1 MKLQEFLIK
10 ILFMKNLVRRD
21 QKKRILYKNLELK
34 RILYKSIIQDL
45 SFPKQ
50 IRFSSSFELS
60 KLSRNSSLVR
70 IRNRCVLTGRGKAIL
85 KKFRLSRISF
95 RELASQ
101 GLLPGILKSSW

>member
-1 MKLQEFLIK
+1 MA
-10 ILFMKNLVRRD
+10 NLVLRD
-21 QKKRILYKNLELK
+21 LKKRKLFKNLEPK

-50 IRFSSSFELS
+50 LRFTSSIELT
-60 KLSRNSSLVR
+60 KLPRNSSLSR
-70 IRNRCVLTGRGKAIL
+70 IRNRCIKTGRGKAIL

-101 GLLPGILKSSW
+101 GLLPGVLKSSW

>member
-1 MKLQEFLIK
+1 MA
-10 ILFMKNLVRRD
+10 NLVLRD
-21 QKKRILYKNLELK
+21 LKKRKLFKNLEPK

-50 IRFSSSFELS
+50 LRFNSSIELT
-60 KLSRNSSLVR
+60 KLPRNSSLSR
-70 IRNRCVLTGRGKAIL
+70 IRNRCIKTGRGKAIL

-101 GLLPGILKSSW
+101 GLLPGVLKSSW